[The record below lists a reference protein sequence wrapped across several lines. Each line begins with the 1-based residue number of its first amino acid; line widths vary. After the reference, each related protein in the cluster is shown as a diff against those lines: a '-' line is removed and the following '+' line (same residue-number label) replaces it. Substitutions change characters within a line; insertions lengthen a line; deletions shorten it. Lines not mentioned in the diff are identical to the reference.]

1 MKKSEFKKE
10 AVLYGLATFMVPALM
25 FVIVCAVLRITPFGD
40 KTFLYEDM
48 KQQYVDFF
56 AYYKAVFHGQDG
68 FLTSENCG
76 LGSNMLGIW
85 TYYLTSPFLLPFI
98 WIPEKMLPVAVTV
111 LIGTKLSAAGL
122 TMGCFLRSVTDRKDT
137 VIVFSTAYAF
147 SAWLVANMTNTMWI
161 DGAIMLPIMAYTYRK
176 LLRREKN
183 SMLLYVLSVAVAIY
197 VNYYIAA
204 MMLIFL
210 LVFSLLGLALRELDL
225 KACWRFGLGSILSV
239 IADLWVLIPVVCSLR
254 GSNKDHTGD
263 VARAFSSYLPSSEAV
278 ARNISPV
285 DVISKLFCIS
295 YDSIEI
301 MEGFPN
307 IYFGT
312 VLVLP
317 MLLFFLNKKINKKHR
332 IMAFI
337 YLAVLMAFFC
347 ISELDK
353 LAHGETRAYGY
364 LYRYSFV
371 FSFVCLIMGCVCLSK
386 IEGLTVKNVVF
397 GGVFEEFLLAIA
409 YLSRVRFLSAKMLLI
424 NTALVMVAT
433 VLMAAGVYATRKT
446 QSNIVSVG
454 NDPEKGTGGADTENG
469 AGSSLL
475 RMVRWAAILVLAAE
489 LMLNFLWI
497 YRSQAM
503 NATYVSEYSQ
513 KVASIETALD
523 SIYNS
528 AGEEGR
534 EGDRFRIENYNR
546 RTPNDGLH
554 FGYRN
559 VSTYNSLLKVEDREL
574 LYRMGFNDN
583 GLYAEYGPGN
593 TRTADALLGIRYLIT
608 DEEYVPLE
616 GQKKVAGD
624 VIENEVALDHETYI
638 KGEDTKELLS
648 YIDTKDGVTDSPFDV
663 QEALWEKLTGNSD
676 EIFVNAEVSVIDK
689 EHRDN
694 GDDQDALNYGDDIFE
709 EIADHIIFYKAVA
722 KSDGEMY
729 FYMNKQSGVE
739 RNLTV
744 YIDGEF
750 AGGYGNAS
758 SQKVLHVGY
767 FHVGESVEIG
777 ILPDE
782 INELPSEPMIV
793 TERFDF
799 LK

>member
-1 MKKSEFKKE
+1 MEKNELKRE
-10 AVLYGLATFMVPALM
+10 AVLYGLATFLVPALM
-25 FVIVCAVLRITPFGD
+25 FVVVCAVLRITPFGD

-98 WIPEKMLPVAVTV
+98 WIPEKLLPVAVTV
-111 LIGTKLSAAGL
+111 LIGTKLSAAGF
-122 TMGCFLRSVTDRKDT
+122 TMGCFLRSVTDRKNT

-161 DGAIMLPIMAYTYRK
+161 DGAIMLPLTALAYLNMLRSGRK
-176 LLRREKN
+176 
-183 SMLLYVLSVAVAIY
+183 SMLLYVLSVVVAIY

-204 MMLIFL
+204 MILIFL
-210 LVFSLLGLALRELDL
+210 LVFSLLGLLLKEIDL
-225 KACWRFGLGSILSV
+225 KAFGRFILGSAMSV
-239 IADLWVLIPVVCSLR
+239 IADLWVLIPVVLSLR
-254 GSNKDHTGD
+254 GSNKDHAGD

-278 ARNISPV
+278 ARNITPV
-285 DVISKLFCIS
+285 EVISKLFCMS

-317 MLLFFLNKKINKKHR
+317 MLLFFLNKKINKRHR
-332 IMAFI
+332 IMAFL
-337 YLAVLMAFFC
+337 YLAFLMAFFC
-347 ISELDK
+347 VSELDK
-353 LAHGETRAYGY
+353 LAHGGTRAYGY

-371 FSFVCLIMGCVCLSK
+371 FSFVCLIMGCVCLTK
-386 IEGLTVKNVVF
+386 IEGLSIKNVVI
-397 GGVFEEFLLAIA
+397 GSVFEEFLLAIA
-409 YLSRVRFLSAKMLLI
+409 YLSRVRFFSAKMLLI
-424 NTALVMVAT
+424 NTMLVAAST
-433 VLMAAGVYATRKT
+433 VLMVAGVYATKKT
-446 QSNIVSVG
+446 KGDNEVAGS
-454 NDPEKGTGGADTENG
+454 DAEKGIANTEKG

-475 RMVRWAAILVLAAE
+475 RMVRWAVILVLAAE

-513 KVASIETALD
+513 KVAGIEAALD
-523 SIYNS
+523 TIDKS
-528 AGEEGR
+528 AKNAGIDGE
-534 EGDRFRIENYNR
+534 RFRIESYNR

-554 FGYRN
+554 FGYRS

-593 TRTADALLGIRYLIT
+593 TRTADALLGIRYIIAG
-608 DEEYVPLE
+608 EGFEPLE

-624 VIENEVALDHETYI
+624 VIENEIALDQVTYI
-638 KGEDTKELLS
+638 KGEDTKELLP
-648 YIDTKDGVTDSPFDV
+648 YIDSKDGVTDSPFYV
-663 QEALWEKLTGNSD
+663 QEALWEKLTGNG
-676 EIFVNAEVSVIDK
+676 EKIFVDAEVSVIEKGHDDTG
-689 EHRDN
+689 DN
-694 GDDQDALNYGDDIFE
+694 QESLNYGDDIFE
-709 EIADHIIFYKAVA
+709 EIADHMIYYKAVA

-729 FYMNKQSGVE
+729 FYMNKQSGAE
-739 RNLTV
+739 RNLAV
-744 YIDGEF
+744 YVDGEF
-750 AGGYGNAS
+750 VSGYGNAS
-758 SQKVLHVGY
+758 SQKVLHLGY
-767 FHVGESVEIG
+767 FHAGESAEIAV
-777 ILPDE
+777 LLDE
-782 INELPSEPMIV
+782 INELPSEPMVV
-793 TERFDF
+793 TERFEL